1 MWPIF
6 VVAGIALTAIGKSV
20 YEKYF
25 SNKEKKAKKEWQEN
39 REKVEKYISQQEV
52 QIKEYT
58 SKKNTEEDFYNLTN
72 IHFTSMRIADQAY
85 KLFDYSK
92 IYLEAMNRNLQLT
105 AERNN
110 KIHNLFKTKI
120 EYEKKLKLTKE
131 LNELKEVRKSLF
143 GDKDTLK
150 KQTDDLKNKLKSF
163 NIRTSTLKFRI
174 RDNCGEK
181 GIDWF
186 QRLEQRKRN
195 RK

>member
-6 VVAGIALTAIGKSV
+6 VAAGIALTAIGKAI
-20 YEKYF
+20 YENYF

-39 REKVEKYISQQEV
+39 REKVENFISQQE
-52 QIKEYT
+52 IKIEEFT
-58 SKKNTEEDFYNLTN
+58 SKTNTEEDFYKLTD
-72 IHFTSMRIADQAY
+72 IHFTSMRIADKAY
-85 KLFDYSK
+85 QLFDYSK
-92 IYLEAMNRNLQLT
+92 IYLEAMNRNLKLT
-105 AERNN
+105 ADRKN
-110 KIHNLFKTKI
+110 KIHSLFKSKI

-131 LNELKEVRKSLF
+131 INELNEVRKALF

-150 KQTDDLKNKLKSF
+150 KQTDDLKSKLKSF

-186 QRLEQRKRN
+186 ERLEQRKRN